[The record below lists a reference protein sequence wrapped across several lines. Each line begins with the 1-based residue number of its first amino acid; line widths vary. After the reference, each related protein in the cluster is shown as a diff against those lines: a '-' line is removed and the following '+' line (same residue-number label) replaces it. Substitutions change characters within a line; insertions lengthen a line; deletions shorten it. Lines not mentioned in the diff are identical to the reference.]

1 VSSPGKVLARPPEEV
16 SSSSRAAPAASGA
29 ERDAW
34 INRNRYYH
42 REVENICRRFVP
54 SHSRVLVIGSQ
65 TGNLLSALDVD
76 PATSVAV
83 DSAEHLV
90 EHSRKKYPKYRFEH
104 GQPDDLGPLLG
115 NVPPF
120 DYVVLPDVIGAL
132 DDLQRAFTGLRAY
145 CHQQTTLVLTYYN
158 FLWEPILALGEKL
171 GMKMPQPDQNW
182 LSMTD
187 IASIL
192 RLSEF
197 CVNAADTAL
206 LIPVRIPLGDGINRF
221 AAHNRFL
228 RHLCLVQFFV
238 ATYQPPD
245 AMQVARRQ
253 ALTVSVVVPCRNEV
267 GNIEAAVRRIP
278 EIGRHTEVIFIDGES
293 TDGTVEKIEEMIAA
307 NSGPLDVKLM
317 HQVPPTSNQV
327 TGERPHRMLKL
338 GKGDA
343 VRKAFAAAN
352 GDVLMIL
359 DADLTVPPE
368 DLPKFFFPIADGL
381 IDFANGCRLVYPM
394 QDEAM
399 RFVNLVGNRFFGA
412 AFSWLLGQ
420 PIKDTLCGT
429 KAILKKDYEA
439 IVANRSYFGDFDPFG
454 DFDLLFGAARQ
465 RLRIGD
471 IPIRY
476 RRRVAGL
483 SKVSVLRHGILL
495 IRMTLIGFIRL
506 KLQVWLRL
514 SQQDAP
520 RPPA

>member
-1 VSSPGKVLARPPEEV
+1 MVLLRPPEHG
-16 SSSSRAAPAASGA
+16 SALSRAATSASGA

-42 REVENICRRFVP
+42 REIENICRRFVP
-54 SHSRVLVIGSQ
+54 PRSRVLVIGSQ
-65 TGNLLSALDVD
+65 TGNLLSKLDVN
-76 PATSVAV
+76 PATSIGV
-83 DSAEHLV
+83 DSTEHLV
-90 EHSRKKYPKYRFEH
+90 EHSRKKYPRYRFEH
-104 GQPDDLGPLLG
+104 GQPDDLSTVLG
-115 NVPPF
+115 DVPPF
-120 DYVVLPDVIGAL
+120 DYIVLPNVIGGL
-132 DDLQRAFTGLRAY
+132 DDLQRAFVGLHPY
-145 CHQQTTLVLTYYN
+145 CHQRTRLVLTYYS

-171 GMKMPQPDQNW
+171 GRKMPQPEQNW

-197 CVNAADTAL
+197 SVDAADAAL
-206 LIPVRIPLGDGINRF
+206 LIPVRVPLGDAINRF
-221 AAHNRFL
+221 AARNRFL
-228 RHLCLVQFFV
+228 RHFCLVQYFA

-245 AMQVARRQ
+245 TAQLARRQ

-278 EIGRHTEVIFIDGES
+278 EIGSHTEIIFIDGES

-307 NSGPLDVKLM
+307 TPGRIDVKLM
-317 HQVPPTSNQV
+317 HQVPPASNEA
-327 TGERPHRMLKL
+327 TGEPPHRMLKL

-352 GDVLMIL
+352 GDVLIIL

-420 PIKDTLCGT
+420 PVKDTLCGT

-439 IVANRSYFGDFDPFG
+439 IVANRSYFGEFDPFG
-454 DFDLLFGAARQ
+454 DFDLLFGAARLG
-465 RLRIGD
+465 LRIGD

-495 IRMTLIGFIRL
+495 VRMALIGFYRL
-506 KLQVWLRL
+506 KLLVWLRR
-514 SQQDAP
+514 SQQAGQ

>member
-1 VSSPGKVLARPPEEV
+1 
-16 SSSSRAAPAASGA
+16 
-29 ERDAW
+29 
-34 INRNRYYH
+34 
-42 REVENICRRFVP
+42 
-54 SHSRVLVIGSQ
+54 
-65 TGNLLSALDVD
+65 
-76 PATSVAV
+76 
-83 DSAEHLV
+83 
-90 EHSRKKYPKYRFEH
+90 
-104 GQPDDLGPLLG
+104 
-115 NVPPF
+115 
-120 DYVVLPDVIGAL
+120 
-132 DDLQRAFTGLRAY
+132 
-145 CHQQTTLVLTYYN
+145 LVLTYYN

-197 CVNAADTAL
+197 RVNAADTAL
-206 LIPVRIPLGDGINRF
+206 LIPVRIPLADGVNRF

-228 RHLCLVQFFV
+228 RHLCLVQYFA
-238 ATYQPPD
+238 ATYEPPD
-245 AMQVARRQ
+245 AAQVARRQ

-293 TDGTVEKIEEMIAA
+293 TDGTVKKVEEMIAA
-307 NSGPLDVKLM
+307 NSGRLELKLM
-317 HQVPPTSNQV
+317 HQVAPTSSEV

-429 KAILKKDYEA
+429 KALLKKDYEA
-439 IVANRSYFGDFDPFG
+439 IVANRSYFGEFDPFG